1 MTRIAFITTAAA
13 AIISFGLANTGCKEK
28 ESAQNTTDNRTTG
41 EKVKD
46 SAQAAGDKLKDTA
59 QTAGDKLKNAVQPS
73 PDTAMKD
80 TRDTLATAVEAA
92 VTNNGLSDVTER
104 FSKADRDRIGKI
116 DKNSLGDLNAA
127 IDKFRAD
134 WKAKYNQ
141 DFKLTDKEQVVFG
154 TPIEIKIGDVT
165 DNARLA
171 SERTGPTATG
181 TNANTNANDKSVNNV
196 TTVNVPAA
204 GGAPAVTLKLTNEG
218 TVTNSYKIDVPDS
231 LDANKLRDNLTR
243 HLNDVNGMKDQ
254 WPADANEAY
263 RVVSQHVLA
272 AIADAK

>member
-1 MTRIAFITTAAA
+1 MTRIALLTTAAVA
-13 AIISFGLANTGCKEK
+13 LIAFGLASTGCKEK
-28 ESAQNTTDNRTTG
+28 ESAQNTSDNRTAG
-41 EKVKD
+41 EKAKD
-46 SAQAAGDKLKDTA
+46 AA
-59 QTAGDKLKNAVQPS
+59 QTAGDKIKNAVQPS
-73 PDTAMKD
+73 PDTAMKY

-92 VTNNGLSDVTER
+92 VTKDGLGDVVER
-104 FSKADRDRIGKI
+104 FTKADRDRIGRI
-116 DKNSLGDLNAA
+116 DKNTLGDLNAA

-154 TPIEIKIGDVT
+154 TPIEIKVGGDVA

-171 SERTGPTATG
+171 TERTGPTATG
-181 TNANTNANDKSVNNV
+181 TNTSTSANTNANDKSVNNV

-231 LDANKLRDNLTR
+231 LNANRLRENLIK
-243 HLNDVNGMKDQ
+243 HLNDVDGMKDQ
-254 WPADANEAY
+254 WPPDANEAY
-263 RVVSQHVLA
+263 RIVSQHVLA